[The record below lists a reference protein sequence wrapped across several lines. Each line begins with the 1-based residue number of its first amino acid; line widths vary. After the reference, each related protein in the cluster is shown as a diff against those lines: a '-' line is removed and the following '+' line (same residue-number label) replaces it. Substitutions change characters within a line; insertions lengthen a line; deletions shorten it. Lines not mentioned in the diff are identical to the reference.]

1 MSAKGAFASVA
12 KPPMRI
18 VLAAL
23 VLLLALPATALGADL
38 SAFERDVSVRART
51 SAVEKFNLVGLHW
64 QGPGT
69 VLFRTRSVS
78 GRWSRWRVAAP
89 EDEDGPDGGRERSR
103 RGWHIGNPYWT
114 GASNRLQVR
123 TRGRVRRVRASY
135 VWSPVSKVPLRSI
148 STAGSPLILSRLA
161 WGANERIRRGR
172 ARYANALRFS
182 IVHHTAGSNTY
193 SRAQS
198 AAIVRGIQLYHVR
211 SNGWD
216 DIGYNFLVDKYG
228 QVFEGR
234 FGGVDRNVIG
244 AHAAGFNTGSVGVAL
259 LGNYDAGAVT
269 PAARTALVRLLA
281 WRLDV
286 AHVDPLSLLNWTSGG
301 NPRFPSGIPVTLR
314 AVGGH
319 RDTGFT
325 SCPGTRLYAELN
337 SIARLVDGLGLPKLY
352 TPRAVGGPGGFVR
365 ITGELTEPLPWTV
378 VVTDQSG
385 AAVATGQGEGTAV
398 DWLWDARNV
407 PAGRYT
413 YAIDAGPTVR
423 PATGVISGTTQTA
436 ALTALAR
443 PALITPN
450 GDGRQETTT
459 VEYRLR
465 APATVSATV
474 VDVAGAP
481 LVTLFALAKPS
492 GRHTFR
498 WDGSGLPDGRYG
510 IVLAA
515 RDAVG
520 IETTATVSVIVNR
533 VLVGLRV
540 VPQVFSP
547 NADTRWDTTK
557 FRFGLNGPARVT
569 VSVQRRRRTLGQ
581 VFSGQ
586 RAGGP
591 QAIEWD
597 GRFGGAR
604 LGTGEYLAV
613 VRATTPVSTVV
624 QKLEFAIDLVRP
636 RLRRVAAQQLRLS
649 VNEPADVT
657 VVLDGNRTVR
667 VRRLAPGRFNV
678 PTGGAFTSFRA
689 VARDFANDSSPLAG

>member
-1 MSAKGAFASVA
+1 MRTLLVA
-12 KPPMRI
+12 LI
-18 VLAAL
+18 TLLAA
-23 VLLLALPATALGADL
+23 PAAALGADL
-38 SAFERDVSVRART
+38 SAVTRDVPLQTRESSVSR
-51 SAVEKFNLVGLHW
+51 FNLVGLHW
-64 QGPGT
+64 QGQGT
-69 VLFRTRSVS
+69 VRFRARSTT
-78 GRWSRWRVAAP
+78 GRWSPWRAAAP
-89 EDEDGPDGGRERSR
+89 EAEDGPDRGRERGRS
-103 RGWHIGNPYWT
+103 GWRIGNPYWI
-114 GASNRLQVR
+114 GPSNRLQIR
-123 TRGRVRRVRASY
+123 TRGRVRRVRAHY
-135 VWSPVSKVPLRSI
+135 IWSPVSKVPLRSI

-182 IVHHTAGSNTY
+182 VVHHTAGSNTY

-198 AAIVRGIQLYHVR
+198 AAIVRGIQRYHVR

-234 FGGVDRNVIG
+234 FGGIDRNVVG

-259 LGNYDAGAVT
+259 LGNYDAGAIT
-269 PAARTALVRLLA
+269 PAARAALVRLLA

-301 NPRFPSGIPVTLR
+301 NPRFPTGVPVMLR
-314 AVGGH
+314 VVGGH

-325 SCPGTRLYAELN
+325 SCPGSRLYAELN
-337 SIARLVDGLGLPKLY
+337 SIARLVDASGLPKLY

-365 ITGELTEPLPWTV
+365 VTAELTEPLPWSV
-378 VVTDQSG
+378 IVTDQAG
-385 AAVATGQGEGTAV
+385 TPVATGQGEGMAV
-398 DWLWDARNV
+398 DWVWDARNV

-423 PATGVISGTTQTA
+423 PATGVISGTTQNA

-450 GDGRQETTT
+450 GDGRQEATT
-459 VEYRLR
+459 VEYRLL
-465 APATVSATV
+465 APALVTATV
-474 VDVAGAP
+474 VDAAGAP
-481 LVTLFALAKPS
+481 VVTLFSEQKPA
-492 GRHTFR
+492 GRHSFR
-498 WDGSGLPDGRYG
+498 WNGAGVPDGRYG

-515 RDAVG
+515 RNDVG
-520 IETTATVSVIVNR
+520 VETTATVSVIVNR

-547 NADTRWDTTK
+547 NADGRWDATK

-569 VSVQRRRRTLGQ
+569 VSVRRRGRTLGQ
-581 VFSGQ
+581 VFAGQ
-586 RAGGP
+586 REGGP
-591 QAIEWD
+591 QAIEWN
-597 GRFGGAR
+597 GRFGGR
-604 LGTGEYLAV
+604 LGSGEYLAV

-624 QKLEFAIDLVRP
+624 QTLDFAIDLVRP
-636 RLRRVAAQQLRLS
+636 RLQRIAAPQLRLT

-657 VVLDGNRTVR
+657 VVLDGTRTVR
-667 VRRLAPGRFNV
+667 VRRLRPGRFDV
-678 PTGGAFTSFRA
+678 PTGGAFSSFSA
-689 VARDFANDSSPLAG
+689 VARDFAGNESAPLTR

>member
-1 MSAKGAFASVA
+1 
-12 KPPMRI
+12 MRI
-18 VLAAL
+18 LFAAL
-23 VLLLALPATALGADL
+23 VSLLLVPSTALGVDL
-38 SAFERDVSVRART
+38 SAVTRDVPLQTRQSSVA
-51 SAVEKFNLVGLHW
+51 KFNLVGLHW
-64 QGPGT
+64 QGSGD
-69 VLFRTRSVS
+69 VLFRTRSIP
-78 GRWSRWRVAAP
+78 GRWSSWRFAAP
-89 EDEDGPDGGRERSR
+89 EDEDGPDGARERSR
-103 RGWHIGNPYWT
+103 PGWRIGNPYWT
-114 GASNRLQVR
+114 GPSNRLQVR
-123 TRGRVRRVRASY
+123 TLGRVRRVRAHY
-135 VWSPVSKVPLRSI
+135 VWSPVSNVPVRSI

-172 ARYANALRFS
+172 ARYVNALRFS
-182 IVHHTAGSNTY
+182 LVHHTAGSNTY

-234 FGGVDRNVIG
+234 FGGIDRNVVG

-269 PAARTALVRLLA
+269 PAARSALVSLLA

-301 NPRFPSGIPVTLR
+301 NPRFPSGIPVTMR

-325 SCPGTRLYAELN
+325 SCPGARLYSELN
-337 SIARLVDGLGLPKLY
+337 SIARLVDASGLPKLY

-365 ITGELTEPLPWTV
+365 FTAELTEPLLWSV
-378 VVTDQSG
+378 IVTDQAGS
-385 AAVATGQGEGTAV
+385 AVATGQGEGMTV
-398 DWLWDARNV
+398 DWTWDARSV

-423 PATGVISGTTQTA
+423 PATGVDAGTTQNA

-459 VEYRLR
+459 VQYRLL
-465 APATVSATV
+465 APATVTATV
-474 VDVAGAP
+474 VDSAGAP
-481 LVTLFALAKPS
+481 VGTLFSLPKLA
-492 GRHTFR
+492 GRHSFR
-498 WDGSGLPDGRYG
+498 WGGAGVPDGRYG

-515 RDAVG
+515 RNDVG

-533 VLVGLRV
+533 TLVGLRV

-557 FRFGLNGPARVT
+557 FRFGLNGPARVA
-569 VSVQRRRRTLGQ
+569 VSVQRKGRTLGQ
-581 VFSGQ
+581 VFAGQ
-586 RAGGP
+586 REGGP
-591 QAIEWD
+591 QAIEWN
-597 GRFGGAR
+597 GRFGGR

-624 QKLEFAIDLVRP
+624 QTMEFAIDLVRP
-636 RLRRVAAQQLRLS
+636 RLQRVSAPQLRLA

-657 VVLDGNRTVR
+657 VVLDGTRTVR
-667 VRRLAPGRFNV
+667 VRRLTPGRFNV
-678 PTGGAFTSFRA
+678 PTGAFTSFQA
-689 VARDFANDSSPLAG
+689 TARDFAGNESTPLTG